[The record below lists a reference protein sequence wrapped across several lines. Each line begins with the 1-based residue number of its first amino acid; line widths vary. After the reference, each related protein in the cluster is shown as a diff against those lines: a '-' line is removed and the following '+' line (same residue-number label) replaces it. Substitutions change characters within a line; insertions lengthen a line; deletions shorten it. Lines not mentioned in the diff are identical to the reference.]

1 MANFK
6 YIDQFFQT
14 QNLVI
19 FRAGHMGTFL
29 INFLQADH
37 LIFQKGYKLSLFG
50 PQRNKEWLYDD
61 YFMRCLEEKPPYAFV
76 QNHSYE
82 DEVELILDYM
92 KTVYVTKYGDN
103 LGIKYYLYALAVI
116 RQSFLDTHGVYN
128 YFLIVKDIIK
138 RIGFCDDD
146 ELLSLIEHQILTS
159 EIQFNYVKSHP
170 GWLTVK
176 DSRYNSLPWNK
187 KIFCSFPA
195 NKKWIPFLLHF
206 YKLSFYKTVSSKK
219 PFIDTEVVKHT
230 VNSILAEDKLILDE
244 LCDEVDIYNHIPE
257 EEIVYVDMYKLIFEN
272 DVSDIFKIDP
282 NFAMTD
288 KKQEILDLAKN
299 DCIEILKTFETP
311 YTFDT
316 DTRGNILTYP
326 EFHKFRDLVRCHYI
340 QS

>member
-1 MANFK
+1 MASFK

-37 LIFQKGYKLSLFG
+37 SIFEKGYKKSLFG
-50 PQRNKEWLYDD
+50 RRHNKEWLYDD
-61 YFMRCLEEKPPYAFV
+61 YFMRCIAQKPPYTFV
-76 QNHSYE
+76 QKHSYE
-82 DEVELILDYM
+82 AQVEGILDYM

-103 LGIKYYLYALAVI
+103 LGIKYYLYAVAVI
-116 RQSFLDTHGVYN
+116 RQSFIHTAFN
-128 YFLIVKDIIK
+128 YPLIVKDIIQ

-170 GWLTVK
+170 NWLTVI

-187 KIFCSFPA
+187 KIFCSWPA
-195 NKKWIPFLLHF
+195 NKEWIPFLLYF
-206 YKLSFYKTVSSKK
+206 YKASFFTTVSSKK
-219 PFIDTEVVKHT
+219 PFIDFEVVKHT
-230 VNSILAEDKLILDE
+230 VNSIISEDKLILDE
-244 LCDEVDIYNHIPE
+244 HCYEVDIYNHVPE

-288 KKQEILDLAKN
+288 KKQEILDVAKN
-299 DCIEILKTFETP
+299 DCIEILRTFETP

-316 DTRGNILTYP
+316 DTRDNILTYP